1 MIKQVRVTYEIEC
14 YNDFNDYP
22 VAIADICEFS
32 FDKLVSDLNLYV
44 RNFSIIVISKITEDD
59 YYINI
64 EPMFVIYDKRIWK
77 IHYSLRKFWINL
89 MDISFKT
96 ECSCYHHSLSYRGK
110 LKKIPCSDNIQI
122 MQKYNNI
129 ARRLKSKNY

>member
-96 ECSCYHHSLSYRGK
+96 ECSCYHHSLIYR
-110 LKKIPCSDNIQI
+110 C
-122 MQKYNNI
+122 
-129 ARRLKSKNY
+129 